1 MYIMKKNI
9 LPLAIA
15 AISILGFASCS
26 KNDNDSPSTL
36 QVRLTDAP
44 TALEQVNVDIRSVI
58 IKYRDDNNDSTLNW
72 VNLNTTAGIYNLLAL
87 QNGVDTLLAS
97 GNVPERQI
105 KEIRLILG
113 PNNTVKNNGTVFPL
127 TIPSGGESGLKIKF
141 SKKLTA
147 GLNPLLIDFDAAMS
161 VSQNGTGA
169 YMLRPVIKV
178 KQ

>member
-26 KNDNDSPSTL
+26 KSDNDSPSTL
-36 QVRLTDAP
+36 QVRMTDAP
-44 TALEQVNVDIRSVI
+44 TALEQVNVDIQSVT
-58 IKYRDDNNDSTLNW
+58 IKYRDDDNDPNLNW
-72 VNLNTTAGIYNLLAL
+72 VTLNTTAGIYNLLAL